1 MEFISPKIEIGE
13 SNTFESQHNSSQII
27 TNESFVIDGEEIS
40 IEPKMEPEDENFF
53 VSNPSDVKLQIKNKL
68 ISKMKRKRSGN
79 EPKISRGNVPT
90 LVYTQ
95 YPINQ
100 YPINHYTPQY
110 TSAYDL
116 QNMAESHKAKK
127 SRIEFLNNLK
137 EQNRAIKEQETQ
149 MRNDRRQ
156 KRREDREK
164 RKNEMALK
172 NSDKLPPQPKG
183 LSYSDGT
190 VSKYFSLSFKGSSG
204 CL

>member
-1 MEFISPKIEIGE
+1 MAEPKIEFISPKIEISE
-13 SNTFESQHNSSQII
+13 SNTFESHLNSSLII
-27 TNESFVIDGEEIS
+27 PNESSVINEAIQEIS

-53 VSNPSDVKLQIKNKL
+53 VSNPSDVKLQIKKKI
-68 ISKMKRKRSGN
+68 ISKIKRKRSGN
-79 EPKISRGNVPT
+79 ESNISRGNVPT

-116 QNMAESHKAKK
+116 QNMAELGKAKK

-190 VSKYFSLSFKGSSG
+190 VS
-204 CL
+204 